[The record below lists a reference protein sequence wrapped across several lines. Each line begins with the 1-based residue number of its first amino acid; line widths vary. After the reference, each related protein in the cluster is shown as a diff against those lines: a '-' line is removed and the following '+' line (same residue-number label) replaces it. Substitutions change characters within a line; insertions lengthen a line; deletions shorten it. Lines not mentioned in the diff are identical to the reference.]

1 MVRFALLSGWHVHTG
16 WFAGELLKSGLGQ
29 FAVVWDEDEKRGR
42 AYAQQFGADYT
53 SSLEE
58 ALARE
63 DVDAVMVECPTTR
76 HREVIV
82 AVAQAG
88 KHIFTDKALALTQE
102 DSQAIR
108 EAVEAAGVKLAVS
121 MEAKSTAPYRYLRQL
136 IQEGKLGRVTSGYF
150 RRAHGAAL
158 DPNMLPAYWF
168 DKSQTGGGVTLDL
181 GCHGLYLLPWL
192 CGEPVRVT
200 SRMGEL
206 YGTGS
211 DEISSTILEFD
222 SGAMGTAF
230 TSFVCGKM
238 ENLLEILGTEGMA
251 VITGTDPGNYRMLLQ
266 SDHLPGFET
275 LSPVEQEW
283 QDAEYPIVQFARLVE
298 SEEKSL
304 PDFDLDAGCQ
314 LTRIIE
320 GAYRSAAQGC
330 TVDLG

>member
-1 MVRFALLSGWHVHTG
+1 MPG
-16 WFAGELLKSGLGQ
+16 LLKSGLGQ
-29 FAVVWDEDEKRGR
+29 FAVVWDEEEKRGR

-82 AVAQAG
+82 AAARAG

-158 DPNMLPAYWF
+158 DPNMLRPIGLINPRPAAASPWIWAV
-168 DKSQTGGGVTLDL
+168 TGCICSPGSAGSR
-181 GCHGLYLLPWL
+181 
-192 CGEPVRVT
+192 CG
-200 SRMGEL
+200 
-206 YGTGS
+206 
-211 DEISSTILEFD
+211 
-222 SGAMGTAF
+222 
-230 TSFVCGKM
+230 
-238 ENLLEILGTEGMA
+238 
-251 VITGTDPGNYRMLLQ
+251 
-266 SDHLPGFET
+266 
-275 LSPVEQEW
+275 
-283 QDAEYPIVQFARLVE
+283 
-298 SEEKSL
+298 
-304 PDFDLDAGCQ
+304 
-314 LTRIIE
+314 
-320 GAYRSAAQGC
+320 
-330 TVDLG
+330 